1 MAALAILRLPYS
13 PPVVR
18 AAKLKSVVMN
28 RILLILTALLLA
40 GPALSQVPEMKS
52 TDAKKLLKGVG
63 NWVLA
68 DFAEDASG
76 RLDARDDVQKSL
88 DGLAKKYP
96 GPEVYR
102 YLDAWGEALAQRAGK
117 YPKAKAGKLASDDTP
132 WERKLS
138 YWVPTDYKPKDGGA
152 PLVLWFRNSDLSED
166 DVAAIPAELQSAF
179 VVAPVLVPSAEGE
192 ELLSAARMSF
202 FIDFIW
208 LSRQLRI
215 DRNRVY
221 VLADSD
227 HAAIAAKLCALAPH
241 AVAGLSIVGEEGELP
256 ADNLA
261 MISMNKSDSLDEAW
275 AWITEAPVRNPY
287 PTEFSAELMNLQ
299 FGRVHW
305 VHARKFDPSLEGSV
319 ATISV
324 KADRASN
331 TITIDAENV
340 YQVDLYLN
348 DQLVDLSKPITII
361 RNGQEIEVSTNAG
374 FMTVLD
380 NYRTTL
386 FDTGTIYPAKYSGI
400 DIPPKE

>member
-1 MAALAILRLPYS
+1 MAALVTSRLPYS
-13 PPVVR
+13 PPAAR
-18 AAKLKSVVMN
+18 AAKLKPVVMN
-28 RILLILTALLLA
+28 RILPLLTALLLA

-52 TDAKKLLKGVG
+52 SDAKKLLKGVG

-68 DFAEDASG
+68 DFDEDPAEK
-76 RLDARDDVQKSL
+76 LDARDEVQKAL

-96 GPEVYR
+96 GPEVFR

-117 YPKAKAGKLASDDTP
+117 YPKAKGGKLASDDTP
-132 WERKLS
+132 WGRTLS
-138 YWVPTDYKPKDGGA
+138 YWVPNNYKPKDGGA

-166 DVAAIPAELQSAF
+166 DIAAIPANLQADY
-179 VVAPVLVPSAEGE
+179 VVAPVVVPSAEGD
-192 ELLSAARMSF
+192 ELLTAARLSF

-208 LSRQLRI
+208 LSKQLRI

-241 AVAGLSIVGEEGELP
+241 AVAGLSIVGEEGDLP
-256 ADNLA
+256 AENMA
-261 MISMNKSDSLDEAW
+261 MVAMNKSDSLDDAW
-275 AWITEAPVRNPY
+275 AWLTEAPVRNPY

-305 VHARKFDPSLEGSV
+305 VHARKFDPSLDGSV
-319 ATISV
+319 AKISV

-348 DQLVDLSKPITII
+348 DQIVDLAKPIKII

-374 FMTVLD
+374 FMIVLE

>member
-1 MAALAILRLPYS
+1 M
-13 PPVVR
+13 
-18 AAKLKSVVMN
+18 
-28 RILLILTALLLA
+28 
-40 GPALSQVPEMKS
+40 SQVPEMKS

-68 DFAEDASG
+68 DFAEDPADK
-76 RLDARDDVQKSL
+76 LDARDEVQKAL

-96 GPEVYR
+96 GAEVYR

-117 YPKAKAGKLASDDTP
+117 YPKAKGGKLASDETP
-132 WERKLS
+132 WGRTLS
-138 YWVPTDYKPKDGGA
+138 YWVPKNYKPKDGGS
-152 PLVLWFRNSDLSED
+152 PLVLWFRDSDLSED
-166 DVAAIPAELQSAF
+166 DVAAIPIELQADY
-179 VVAPVLVPSAEGE
+179 VIAPVMVPSAEGE
-192 ELLSAARMSF
+192 ELLTAARLSF

-208 LSRQLRI
+208 LSKQLRI

-241 AVAGLSIVGEEGELP
+241 AVAGLSIVGEEGDLP
-256 ADNLA
+256 AENMA
-261 MISMNKSDSLDEAW
+261 MIAMNKSDSLDDAW
-275 AWITEAPVRNPY
+275 AWVKDAPVRNPY
-287 PTEFSAELMNLQ
+287 PTEFSAELMDIQ

-319 ATISV
+319 AKINV

-348 DQLVDLSKPITII
+348 DQIVDLSKPIKIV

-374 FMTVLD
+374 FMIVLE

-386 FDTGTIYPAKYSGI
+386 FDTGTVYPAKYSGI

>member
-1 MAALAILRLPYS
+1 MAVLAILRLLYS
-13 PPVVR
+13 LPVAR
-18 AAKLKSVVMN
+18 AAKLKLVVMN
-28 RILLILTALLLA
+28 RLLLILTAFLLA
-40 GPALSQVPEMKS
+40 GPVFSQVPEMKS
-52 TDAKKLLKGVG
+52 ADAKKLLKGVG

-68 DFAEDASG
+68 DFDDDPTAK
-76 RLDARDDVQKSL
+76 LDARDDVQKAL

-96 GPEVYR
+96 GPDVYR

-117 YPKAKAGKLASDDTP
+117 YPKAKAGKLASDETP
-132 WERKLS
+132 WQRTLS
-138 YWVPTDYKPKDGGA
+138 YWVPGDYKPKDGGA
-152 PLVLWFRNSDLSED
+152 PLVLWFRNTDLSED
-166 DVAAIPAELQSAF
+166 DVAAIPAEIQAAF
-179 VVAPVLVPSAEGE
+179 AVAPVVVPSAEGD
-192 ELLSAARMSF
+192 ELLNAARMSY

-208 LSRQLRI
+208 LSRQLRV
-215 DRNRVY
+215 DRDRVY
-221 VLADSD
+221 VIADSD
-227 HAAIAAKLCALAPH
+227 HAEIAAKLCALAPH
-241 AVAGLSIVGEEGELP
+241 AVAGLSIVGEEGDLP
-256 ADNLA
+256 AGNMA
-261 MISMNKSDSLDEAW
+261 MVTMNKSDSLDDAW
-275 AWITEAPVRNPY
+275 AWLKEAPSRNPY

-319 ATISV
+319 ATIQV

-348 DQLVDLSKPITII
+348 DQIVDLSKPIKIV

-374 FMTVLD
+374 FMILLE